1 MDNFSYAIFRTVR
14 ARVRII
20 VKKFQRRL
28 KKSLNPKRVF
38 EYQESALNKVFDPN
52 APTRR
57 DSPAY
62 VHTLHK
68 RAPRNLFLYFTL
80 FSFVVFFLDIILSG
94 IIEKNVKS
102 LAAKESKAIG
112 SMKFE
117 GGNSVSFDEFP
128 GESIRLT
135 GRKAL
140 MLAKRA

>member
-1 MDNFSYAIFRTVR
+1 MDNVSYAVFRTVR

-20 VKKFQRRL
+20 VKAFKRFLKRCFNPRR
-28 KKSLNPKRVF
+28 VV
-38 EYQESALNKVFDPN
+38 EYQNSALGKVFDPN

-57 DSPAY
+57 DSPVY

-102 LAAKESKAIG
+102 LAAKESKANG
-112 SMKFE
+112 GMKFE
-117 GGNSVSFDEFP
+117 GGNSVSLNDF
-128 GESIRLT
+128 
-135 GRKAL
+135 
-140 MLAKRA
+140 